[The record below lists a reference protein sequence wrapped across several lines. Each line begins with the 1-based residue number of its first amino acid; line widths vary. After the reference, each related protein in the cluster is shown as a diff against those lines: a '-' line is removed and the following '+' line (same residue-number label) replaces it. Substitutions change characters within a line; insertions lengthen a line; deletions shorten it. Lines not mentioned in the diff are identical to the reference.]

1 MTNLPLYLPR
11 PKKAADTYLR
21 IVSINDVYDIK
32 NYPYVE
38 TVIQCLKQTAEDAIV
53 VASLNG
59 DFLSPCLLT
68 SLDGGKSMLDVLK
81 VVDID
86 YICFGNHEFDVNLDV
101 LQERFKTYQGKCL
114 NSNIP
119 NLPIVGPEGNPLP
132 KYDIIEVGNHRV
144 VFAGF
149 CTDNTDIFRP
159 GTNLAIEPIF
169 DALKSTWSECAEAA
183 TILIPLT
190 HQTIAEDRQLATQIE
205 QDDQLKGKIPAIIGG
220 HEHEIYIEEIAQ
232 SFIVKAGSDAKNI
245 VVTDVWWSTDGQMN
259 TAVHLLPVSHFD
271 ADPNAQMFV
280 ETTQKFL
287 GSLMDVE
294 IFQVKE
300 TMSSKRTRYQPEKV
314 ASTLCSY
321 IKRSL
326 QNIDIVMLQ
335 GGCVR
340 GQRDYEQGTSFTYG
354 DLMEELPFETEIA
367 TIQIPGKVLQ
377 EAIAITRSTPEQEAP
392 NYLHADM
399 DVVIEDYP
407 SLKIV
412 SINHEAFDP
421 NKMYN
426 VGIYQFLLTGLN
438 EIKPLLDYINAYS
451 KVPPLE
457 QCLPAKNLIV
467 ETCMKDAWRILVNFD
482 EWDSNHDGQISHTEL
497 EQAVKKA
504 FAYLDKNQDGQISPT
519 ELQEVLAQRTGNAD
533 NGLLNMMFKSL
544 DANNDG
550 MVSMD
555 ELASLAI

>member
-1 MTNLPLYLPR
+1 MTTLYLPR
-11 PKKAADTYLR
+11 PKQAVGTYLR

-38 TVIQCLKQTAEDAIV
+38 TVIKSLKQTAEDAV
-53 VASLNG
+53 VIAALSG

-68 SLDGGKSMLDVLK
+68 SLDGGKSMLDVLNI
-81 VVDID
+81 VDID

-114 NSNIP
+114 NSNIS
-119 NLPIVGPEGNPLP
+119 NLPIVGPEGNYLP
-132 KYDIIEVGNHRV
+132 KYDIIEVGNHKV
-144 VFAGF
+144 ALAGF
-149 CTDNTDIFRP
+149 CTNDTDIFRP
-159 GTNLAIEPIF
+159 GINLTIQPIF
-169 DALKSTWSECAEAA
+169 DALKDTWSECANSAE
-183 TILIPLT
+183 IIIPLT
-190 HQTIAEDRQLATQIE
+190 HQTIAEDRELATKIE
-205 QDDQLKGKIPAIIGG
+205 QDDQIKSKIPVIIGG

-232 SFIVKAGSDAKNI
+232 SFIVKAGSDAKN
-245 VVTDVWWSTDGQMN
+245 VLVTDIWWSKDDQVHS
-259 TAVHLLPVSHFD
+259 AIHLLPASHFD

-280 ETTQKFL
+280 EKTEKFM

-300 TMSSKRTRYQPEKV
+300 TMSSKKTRFQPEKV

-340 GQRDYEQGTSFTYG
+340 GKRDYEQSTSFTYG

-367 TIQIPGKVLQ
+367 LIQLPGKVLQ
-377 EAIAITRSTPEQEAP
+377 EAIAITRSTPDQEAP
-392 NYLHADM
+392 NYLHADL
-399 DVVIEDYP
+399 DVIIEDYP

-412 SINHEAFDP
+412 SINNAPFDP

-426 VGIYQFLLTGLN
+426 LGIYQFLLTGLN
-438 EIKPLLDYINAYS
+438 EIKPLVDYINAHG

-482 EWDSNHDGQISHTEL
+482 EWDSNRDGQISHTEL
-497 EQAVKKA
+497 EVAIKKA
-504 FAYLDKNQDGQISPT
+504 FAYLDKNQDGQISPA
-519 ELQEVLAQRTGNAD
+519 ELQAVLAERTGNAD